1 MVYAF
6 RHIPPGLSVT
16 MTAVLITG
24 ATGRQ
29 GGAIIRNL
37 ILCKAPFEILA
48 VTRDSS
54 SSSAQK
60 LAKLSTNIKL
70 VRGDLDSPAVI
81 FHNARSLTKAP
92 IWGVYSV
99 QGSKSYRPSPQIIDL
114 AIGRTQEQG
123 GRIPRQSP
131 DRRVDQTESQVLRL
145 QFC

>member
-37 ILCKAPFEILA
+37 ILCKAHFEIPA
-48 VTRDSS
+48 VTRDPS

-70 VRGDLDSPAVI
+70 VKGDLDSPGVI
-81 FHNARSLTKAP
+81 FHNARRPTKAP

-99 QGSKSYRPSPQIIDL
+99 QGSKSYRPSQIIDL

-123 GRIPRQSP
+123 RRIPRQSP